1 MLAVVERTNDQCN
14 AHCRAVRS
22 QQKLA
27 LGALR
32 VTYKRH
38 LEDVRPTEKMR

>member
-1 MLAVVERTNDQCN
+1 VIARC
-14 AHCRAVRS
+14 RS
-22 QQKLA
+22 QA